1 MSAGMSPE
9 SENRFRDDDMRKP
22 GAESASPG
30 SDKMRSAFGR
40 TFARFVASMAS
51 SPEGMVAN

>member
-9 SENRFRDDDMRKP
+9 SGDPFRDDGMRKT
-22 GAESASPG
+22 GAEGASPDSG
-30 SDKMRSAFGR
+30 EMRRAFGR
-40 TFARFVASMAS
+40 TFARFVASMAF